1 MGANSSSMSDLHSNE
16 YLNQFVGKVA
26 ISPNDPFW
34 NQLLSFTFT
43 PPRTC
48 ADCRL
53 LEESVQSLLQTFL
66 TNNLY
71 TGNYRSLVHVF
82 VTRATELKASAQC
95 ENNIFTWQTFN
106 AMFILRC
113 VTKYFI
119 QTVTEDNFVKQF
131 QSNPQDGSGEKQQ
144 EDNASHAL
152 EKLLNV
158 LVEIIVD
165 VPILDFTYAI
175 HVEAVNTLLVILSAQ
190 MFSARPASKSL
201 IYRLIMQG
209 KCSIHAFLFVKVL
222 LQNFVKQEVP
232 PYRIHGDSHGSII
245 IGLASGLWN
254 VLTLGYGRSGSQKDQ
269 SSENRAV
276 LASQSLLLL
285 LVLVNHCTSEKDLP
299 NPYRQALFSFSNS
312 QETTTSSSTDEAPAF
327 KVDCSK
333 LFSTLCSTLQDDNTT
348 LLLYL
353 LLHRN
358 PNFRTY
364 VLSRTDVDTLV
375 MPILKILYQAPE
387 RSSHHI
393 YMALIILLI
402 LSEDDLFNEAVHD
415 IVIKNISWYT
425 ERSISEISLGGLL
438 VLVVIRTIQFNIT
451 RMRDKY
457 LHTNCLAALANMSS
471 HFKALHPYVS
481 QRFVSLFE
489 HLAKRLTRVVDQ
501 LKNRRTCGG
510 TDSEDDFSTDL
521 MLDLSV
527 LEEVLRMVLEILN
540 SCLTHQLVHNPNLVY
555 TLLYKR
561 HVFEAFRTHPTF
573 QDIIQNLETVLT
585 YFSARL
591 DATDAHLT
599 VSEVYEL
606 IREASLQ
613 WPRDK
618 LKKFPELKF
627 KYVEEEQPEEFF
639 IPYVWSLVYHY
650 SDLYWNTHNIILFN
664 PHKGT

>member
-16 YLNQFVGKVA
+16 YLNRFVGKVA
-26 ISPNDPFW
+26 VSPNDPFW

-82 VTRATELKASAQC
+82 ITRATELKASAQC

-106 AMFILRC
+106 AMFILRS

-119 QTVTEDNFVKQF
+119 QTVTEDNLVKQF
-131 QSNPQDGSGEKQQ
+131 QSNPQDDSGEKQQ
-144 EDNASHAL
+144 VDNASHAL

-165 VPILDFTYAI
+165 VPIL
-175 HVEAVNTLLVILSAQ
+175 S
-190 MFSARPASKSL
+190 SGWSL
-201 IYRLIMQG
+201 FG
-209 KCSIHAFLFVKVL
+209 NGFV
-222 LQNFVKQEVP
+222 
-232 PYRIHGDSHGSII
+232 
-245 IGLASGLWN
+245 
-254 VLTLGYGRSGSQKDQ
+254 
-269 SSENRAV
+269 
-276 LASQSLLLL
+276 
-285 LVLVNHCTSEKDLP
+285 
-299 NPYRQALFSFSNS
+299 
-312 QETTTSSSTDEAPAF
+312 SSTETKFTKGSD
-327 KVDCSK
+327 
-333 LFSTLCSTLQDDNTT
+333 
-348 LLLYL
+348 
-353 LLHRN
+353 
-358 PNFRTY
+358 
-364 VLSRTDVDTLV
+364 SR
-375 MPILKILYQAPE
+375 
-387 RSSHHI
+387 
-393 YMALIILLI
+393 
-402 LSEDDLFNEAVHD
+402 
-415 IVIKNISWYT
+415 IVIFFPRGPEKAD
-425 ERSISEISLGGLL
+425 GL
-438 VLVVIRTIQFNIT
+438 RAPPT
-451 RMRDKY
+451 R
-457 LHTNCLAALANMSS
+457 C
-471 HFKALHPYVS
+471 
-481 QRFVSLFE
+481 
-489 HLAKRLTRVVDQ
+489 
-501 LKNRRTCGG
+501 
-510 TDSEDDFSTDL
+510 

-540 SCLTHQLVHNPNLVY
+540 SCLTHQLGHNPNLIY

-591 DATDAHLT
+591 DAVDANLT
-599 VSEVYEL
+599 VSEVYEV
-606 IREASLQ
+606 IQEASLQ